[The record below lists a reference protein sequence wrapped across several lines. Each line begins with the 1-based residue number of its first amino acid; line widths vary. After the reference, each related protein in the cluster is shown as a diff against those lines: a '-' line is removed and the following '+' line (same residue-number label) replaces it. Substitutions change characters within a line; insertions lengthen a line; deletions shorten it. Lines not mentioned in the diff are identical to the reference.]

1 MFSLKGQKALVVG
14 VANDQ
19 SIAWGCAKA
28 FREQGADVA
37 VTYLNARAE
46 AHVRPLA
53 ESIGSEIILP
63 LDVSI
68 PGQLEAVFAE
78 ITARWGRLDTLL
90 HSIAFCPKEDL
101 HGRVVDCSAEGFAK
115 AMDVSV
121 HSFLRMI
128 RLAEPLMGAG
138 GTCMTVSFYG
148 AEKVVEHYN
157 IMGPVKSAL
166 ESVVR
171 YAAAE
176 LGEKRISV
184 HALSPGPLKTRA
196 ASGIA
201 DFDELLNEAAER
213 APTHLLASIEDVGAF
228 AAFLASREAANVTG
242 GVHQIDG
249 GYSIIGLKTPA
260 LTLRSASLRRKSA
273 LPFPTR
279 APPATAGHQRS
290 GRRQPAI
297 AGRRN
302 APAHRPA

>member
-28 FREQGADVA
+28 FREQGAEVA

-53 ESIGSEIILP
+53 ESLGSEIILP

-249 GYSIIGLKTPA
+249 GYSIIG
-260 LTLRSASLRRKSA
+260 
-273 LPFPTR
+273 
-279 APPATAGHQRS
+279 
-290 GRRQPAI
+290 
-297 AGRRN
+297 
-302 APAHRPA
+302 